1 MNQSHFMD
9 RFMLHLKNE
18 NFIPKNASDLLH
30 QAREICSGMD
40 ITIRDARVSRK
51 YLEFDISTK
60 KEKLDETVQR
70 LKILGELDH
79 AKHVIEEKKS
89 KDDSIKEGIFYFNDE
104 RFWECHEILE
114 SVWKNCYEGEKD
126 LVQGIILVAAAL
138 VHYQKNENQI
148 CISILKRA
156 LDKLSNASGNYYNI
170 DVDSLKNKI
179 NEMKNSGQVSTFVI

>member
-1 MNQSHFMD
+1 MKQFHFME
-9 RFMLHLKNE
+9 RYMLHLKNQ
-18 NFIPKNASDLLH
+18 NYIPKNASDLLH
-30 QAREICSGMD
+30 QARDICSELNV
-40 ITIRDARVSRK
+40 TFRDARVSKK
-51 YLEFDISTK
+51 YLEFDISVK
-60 KEKLDETVQR
+60 KEKLDELVQK

-79 AKHVIEEKKS
+79 AKHVVEEKKS
-89 KDDSIKEGIFYFNDE
+89 KEDSINEGIYYFNNE

-148 CISILKRA
+148 CISILSRA
-156 LDKLSNASGNYYNI
+156 LEKLSNASGNYYAI

-179 NEMKNSGQVSTFVI
+179 SEMINSGQISTFVI

>member
-1 MNQSHFMD
+1 MKQFHFMD

-30 QAREICSGMD
+30 QARDICTGMD
-40 ITIRDARVSRK
+40 ATIRDARVSRK
-51 YLEFDISTK
+51 YLEFDISIK
-60 KEKLDETVQR
+60 KEKPKE
-70 LKILGELDH
+70 
-79 AKHVIEEKKS
+79 
-89 KDDSIKEGIFYFNDE
+89 DSIKEGIFYFNNE

-114 SVWKNCYEGEKD
+114 SVWKNCYEGERD

-148 CISILKRA
+148 CISILGRA
-156 LDKLSNASGNYYNI
+156 LKKLSNATGNYYNI

-179 NEMKNSGQVSTFVI
+179 AEMKNSGQVATFVI